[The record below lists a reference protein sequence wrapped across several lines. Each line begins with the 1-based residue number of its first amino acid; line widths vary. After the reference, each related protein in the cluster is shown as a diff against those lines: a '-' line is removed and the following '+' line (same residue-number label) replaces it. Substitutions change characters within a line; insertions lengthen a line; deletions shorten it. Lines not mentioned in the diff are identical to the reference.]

1 VYSQNKSLLNKQG
14 DYLKLTPKVNFRC
27 EMVIGGS
34 LEINAPLKVGEVAKR
49 AGVTIATLHFYEKK
63 GLIFSSRSDGNQR
76 LYSRDV
82 LRRIAIIKVSQNVG
96 IPLIEIKQA
105 LSVLPKFAATTQK
118 DWQVLSSNW
127 HATLDAKIKNLVLL
141 RDQLENCIGCGCLS
155 VKECPIRNPGDIL
168 GKQGSGAV
176 LLRTKP

>member
-1 VYSQNKSLLNKQG
+1 
-14 DYLKLTPKVNFRC
+14 
-27 EMVIGGS
+27 
-34 LEINAPLKVGEVAKR
+34 
-49 AGVTIATLHFYEKK
+49 
-63 GLIFSSRSDGNQR
+63 
-76 LYSRDV
+76 YSRDV

-127 HATLDAKIKNLVLL
+127 HATLDAKIKKLVLL